1 MKILVCISSTPD
13 TTSKISFK
21 NEQTEFN
28 TEGVQ
33 FILNPYDEWYALV
46 RGVGIKR
53 TIRRHRNCNTC
64 RTGQ

>member
-28 TEGVQ
+28 TEGGPV
-33 FILNPYDEWYALV
+33 Y
-46 RGVGIKR
+46 IKPL
-53 TIRRHRNCNTC
+53 
-64 RTGQ
+64 